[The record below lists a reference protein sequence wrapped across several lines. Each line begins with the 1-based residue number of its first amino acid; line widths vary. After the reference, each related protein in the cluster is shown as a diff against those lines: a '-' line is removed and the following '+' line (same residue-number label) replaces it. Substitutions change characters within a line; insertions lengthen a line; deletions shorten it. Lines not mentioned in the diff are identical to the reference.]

1 MRKTLHYRWV
11 SKTLLTP
18 FIIACLLVNSAWT
31 TAQSVSMEYK
41 NTPLSTVIKTAEQQ
55 TDYTFVY
62 NNTLVDVS
70 KKVDVTKKESTIDL
84 LVKSLS
90 RQTSY
95 EFVVVKKQIVI
106 SPPKPAEDLKAV
118 SASKSTSKA
127 VAMQEEITLKGK
139 VLSTK
144 DSQPVIGA
152 YVVVEGTRIG
162 ASTDLDGNYT
172 LKLPAS
178 AKKVVISCLGYQK
191 KEIVVDRSNL
201 SPFKIILMEEATQYL
216 NEVVVQGYGATT
228 IKDATGSVS
237 RLTVKEIESVP
248 MGSSV
253 QSMLQGRAAGVN
265 VMIQSASPTSP
276 VSVTI
281 RGVSTLSSSGTQPLW
296 VIDGVPDYSSNT
308 SGDIT
313 NSLFNLNL
321 SDVESIDILKD
332 ASATAIYGSRA
343 ANGVVMVTTKK
354 GVKGQ
359 APTIDINI
367 KTGFQQVNSNDLKT
381 FNVQEYKMF
390 TETLARQRVAVDGS
404 IGYSEKFFIDESE
417 FLKLRTSQWTPEM
430 LKMRPDAYMAGDID
444 WWDEMTQTATTSQVD
459 LSVRGGT
466 ESTHYYLSFGY
477 TDINGVVKGG
487 KSNLYNGRMN
497 FETNVGKSVKIGMN
511 LYGSTRVANNK
522 DALLTSIPRFRPD
535 FEAYNPDGSI
545 NIIPTNT
552 TIENPYITYYNR
564 NDGVGKN
571 LNGTAYAEIMLL
583 PGLKFRSAGTMNY
596 SNSGTDRFNK
606 KGTQGYNS
614 AYNYRSISASEF
626 TTKVWDN
633 TLNYAAVLGKHDIVA
648 VAGQSIETYDYKTQS
663 AYGEGFPDENVL
675 ININSG
681 STVGGSSDE
690 YGSALASFF
699 TRVNYKYMNRY
710 LVTATFRADGSSKF
724 GPDNRWGYFPSGAL
738 AWIIS
743 EEKFM
748 SNLNDVIPYLKLRA
762 SMGKSGS
769 QNLGYYDWMTTLSA
783 APYTE
788 QAGIKPSNLG
798 NPALQWE
805 NSTLLDV
812 GVDYGLFNERLRG
825 TIGYYSKDVDNLIY
839 TGSVPT
845 NSSFQSIN
853 QNVGSITNKGWEFD
867 IRADVIKKNDMIL
880 ELGFNIATN
889 KSVVNKLDGVQTEI
903 VMPYYYEWV
912 KLVEGGQLGDWYG
925 YQTAGRLFATNEEI
939 YALKQI
945 NPKTG
950 AQLNYRTS
958 REVAGDPYVLDTNGD
973 GVITKADRVVLG
985 NFNPKFYGGFNINF
999 TYGNLYASAVFTY
1012 SYGAKRLWNY
1022 TYSAIG
1028 SGLGTYNA
1036 YNNMMKSWNFEQDP
1050 INSLP
1055 RIGLTGTFNALSDMV
1070 IYDASFIRLNA
1081 LNINYRLP
1089 KRFFDNKFINGIDLT
1104 FQASNLFTIT
1114 KYPGFDPQGNF
1125 GSTDMAASYVV
1136 GTRSSQELIGIGS
1149 GVDYSRYPSSTTY
1162 SFGIKLSFK

>member
-1 MRKTLHYRWV
+1 MRKNQTSRWIR
-11 SKTLLTP
+11 SALFTP
-18 FIIACLLVNSAWT
+18 LVAVLLVLNSAWSV
-31 TAQSVSMEYK
+31 AQSVSMEFK
-41 NTPLSTVIKTAEQQ
+41 GAPLTLVLKECEKQ

-62 NNTLVDVS
+62 NNNLINENT
-70 KKVDVTKKESTIDL
+70 KVNVTRKESDVNAL
-84 LVKSLS
+84 LKSLS
-90 RQTSY
+90 AQTGY
-95 EFVVVKKQIVI
+95 EFKVVEKQIVI
-106 SPPKPAEDLKAV
+106 SPATFSNEKSKEQEKTKASNPTGQQQMV
-118 SASKSTSKA
+118 E
-127 VAMQEEITLKGK
+127 VKGK
-139 VLSTK
+139 ILSSK

-152 YVVVEGTRIG
+152 YIMVEGTRYG
-162 ASTDLDGNYT
+162 TSTDLDGNYSF
-172 LKLPAS
+172 KVPANS
-178 AKKVVISCLGYQK
+178 TKIVVACLGYQK
-191 KEIVVDRSNL
+191 QTLEFNSQNISNL
-201 SPFKIILMEEATQYL
+201 KIILMDEATQYL

-237 RLTVKEIESVP
+237 RLTVKEIETVP

-343 ANGVVMVTTKK
+343 ANGVVMITTKR

-359 APTIDINI
+359 APMIDLNI
-367 KTGFQQVNSNDLKT
+367 KTGFQKINSNDLKT
-381 FNVQEYKMF
+381 FNVEEFKYF
-390 TETLARQRVAVDGS
+390 TETLARQRTHVDGS

-417 FLKLRTSQWTPEM
+417 YLKLRTSQWTPEM
-430 LKMRPDAYMAGDID
+430 LKMRPDAYMTGNTD

-477 TDINGVVKGG
+477 TDINGVIKGG
-487 KSNLYNGRMN
+487 KSNLYTGRMN
-497 FETNVGKSVKIGMN
+497 FETQVGKSVKIGMN
-511 LYGSTRVANNK
+511 LYGSTRTANNK

-552 TIENPYITYYNR
+552 TIENPYITYSNR
-564 NDGVGKN
+564 NDGIGKN
-571 LNGTAYAEIMLL
+571 LNGTAYMEYMIL
-583 PGLKFRSAGTMNY
+583 PGLKLRSAGTLNY
-596 SNSGTDRFNK
+596 SNSSSDRFNK

-614 AYNYRSISASEF
+614 AYNYRSLTASEYS
-626 TTKVWDN
+626 TKVWDN

-648 VAGQSIETYDYKTQS
+648 VLGQSIETYDYKTQS
-663 AYGEGFPDENVL
+663 AYGNGFPDENVL
-675 ININSG
+675 INIGSA
-681 STVGGSSDE
+681 STVGGSSDQ
-690 YGSALASFF
+690 YGSSLASFF
-699 TRVNYKYMNRY
+699 TRVNYKYLNRY

-724 GPDNRWGYFPSGAL
+724 GPNNRWGFFPSAAL
-738 AWIIS
+738 AWIVS
-743 EEKFM
+743 EEDFM
-748 SNLNDVIPYLKLRA
+748 AGVRDAIPYLKLRA

-783 APYTE
+783 APYME
-788 QAGIKPSNLG
+788 QAGVKPYNLG
-798 NPALQWE
+798 NPSLQWE
-805 NSTLLDV
+805 NSTLLDI
-812 GVDYGLFNERLRG
+812 GVDFGLLNERLRG

-853 QNVGSITNKGWEFD
+853 QNVGSITNNGWEFD
-867 IRADVIKKNDMIL
+867 IRGDVIRKKDMVL

-889 KSVVNKLDGVQTEI
+889 RSVVNKLDGIQKEI

-912 KLVEGGQLGDWYG
+912 KLVEGGQLGDWFG
-925 YQTAGRLFATNEEI
+925 YKSAGRYFATNEEI
-939 YALKQI
+939 YALKKT
-945 NPKTG
+945 NPTTG

-958 REVAGDPYVLDTNGD
+958 REVAGDPYIMDMNGD
-973 GVITKADRVVLG
+973 GIINKEDRQVLG
-985 NFNPKFYGGFNINF
+985 NFNPKFYGGFNVAF

-1012 SYGAKRLWNY
+1012 SYGAKRMWNY
-1022 TYSAIG
+1022 TYSSVS
-1028 SGLGTYNA
+1028 SGLSTYNA
-1036 YNNMMKSWNFEQDP
+1036 YNNMMDSWNFTQDP
-1050 INSLP
+1050 FGNLP
-1055 RIGLTGTFNALSDMV
+1055 RIGLTGTYNALSDFV
-1070 IYDASFIRLNA
+1070 IHDASFIRLNA

-1089 KRFFDNKFINGIDLT
+1089 KKWFANKFLNGADLT

-1125 GSTDMAASYVV
+1125 GSTDMASSYVV
-1136 GTRSSQELIGIGS
+1136 GTRNSQELIGIGS
-1149 GVDYSRYPSSTTY
+1149 GVDYSRYPSSTTF